1 MMYYVLL
8 YDCTKYKKGDGL
20 MFCRKPSKYDDLTY
34 EELLRIVN
42 HSEFSYGKEAR
53 KIHKALK
60 KYNDGLSIHI
70 RYPDFPYLL
79 SAFAGGFSAVT
90 VFILFA
96 SI

>member
-1 MMYYVLL
+1 MFR
-8 YDCTKYKKGDGL
+8 KKT
-20 MFCRKPSKYDDLTY
+20 SKYDTMTH
-34 EELLRIVN
+34 EELLSIVN

-53 KIHKALK
+53 KIHRALK

-90 VFILFA
+90 VFIIFA
-96 SI
+96 LI